1 MILNLQ
7 IFKMAAVI
15 SVLMKVYTIPCQ
27 DTGHI
32 NVMLVL
38 QSCTD
43 SLHIEP
49 GLSSEMYPTSSDGT
63 NGSSIEVEEDVRV
76 IEEGFVAINEQ
87 VAVRI
92 KQEEIPGDINLPD
105 VKSEPEEVI
114 YVCVCL
120 LLDTFHQCP
129 EMSFVFVIPIYL
141 ANLNSYTVQ
150 NKNVFL

>member
-76 IEEGFVAINEQ
+76 IEEGFVAINEE

>member
-1 MILNLQ
+1 
-7 IFKMAAVI
+7 MAAVI

-76 IEEGFVAINEQ
+76 IEEGFVAINEE